1 MICVNAAAAA
11 RQHLREGWTEIAHG
25 IKRWRCIDT
34 LIKGKLRLRPF
45 GSCGFDERSL
55 SDSISM
61 CRYGRSFWWLT
72 L

>member
-72 L
+72 P